1 MNPLLTMG
9 ASTVIFG
16 TLFKADLKTFA
27 VYLFAGFIPWNCF
40 NNILIQTS
48 NSLLVNEGLMKKIAF
63 PKIIFP
69 IAVSISVLIDSF
81 LSFVALF
88 ILMLLIQPLFSWALV
103 FIPLAFV
110 MIYFFSLGIALI
122 LSILTVYFRDLQY
135 VITILLQVFF
145 FFTPVVYRSDSL
157 GSGIV
162 AKLMSFNPL
171 NIFIELMRLPLV
183 DHIFPDLLTIGIAL
197 SLSVLSF
204 IFGMY
209 IFKKYEKTLIYR
221 L

>member
-1 MNPLLTMG
+1 
-9 ASTVIFG
+9 
-16 TLFKADLKTFA
+16 
-27 VYLFAGFIPWNCF
+27 
-40 NNILIQTS
+40 
-48 NSLLVNEGLMKKIAF
+48 
-63 PKIIFP
+63 
-69 IAVSISVLIDSF
+69 
-81 LSFVALF
+81 
-88 ILMLLIQPLFSWALV
+88 MLLIQPLFSWALI
-103 FIPLAFV
+103 FIPIAFL

-145 FFTPVVYRSDSL
+145 FFTPVVYKSDSL

-162 AKLMSFNPL
+162 AKLMSLNPL

-197 SLSVLSF
+197 SLSLSSL

>member
-9 ASTVIFG
+9 ASTIIFG
-16 TLFKADLKTFA
+16 TLFKEDIKTFA

-48 NSLLVNEGLMKKIAF
+48 NSLLANEGLMKKIAF

-81 LSFVALF
+81 LSFIALF
-88 ILMLLIQPLFSWALV
+88 VLMLLIQPLFSWALV
-103 FIPLAFV
+103 FIPIAFLL
-110 MIYFFSLGIALI
+110 IYFFSIGIALI

-135 VITILLQVFF
+135 VVAILLQVFF
-145 FFTPVVYRSDSL
+145 YFTPVVYSSDSL
-157 GSGIV
+157 GSGLV
-162 AKLMSFNPL
+162 ARLMSINPL
-171 NIFIELMRLPLV
+171 NIFIELMRLQIV
-183 DHIFPDLLTIGIAL
+183 DHSFP
-197 SLSVLSF
+197 SLSIVMIAFLLSSSSF
-204 IFGMY
+204 MFGLY
-209 IFKKYEKTLIYR
+209 IFKKYEKKLIYR